1 MRTLL
6 LGSVLALPGA
16 ASAQDPAPAPVPPE
30 VTFRGEVT
38 GVTTWTGRVRI
49 TGDIEVPD
57 KAALVI
63 KAGTEVIIDGSDA
76 SHAGWNPGLI
86 EIHVKGRLRIEGE
99 LLAPVS
105 IGPADMATTATT
117 LVQTRQP
124 ARWHGIVLHPRT
136 QRAEDRNTIR
146 GAVFA
151 HAFAG
156 VQVPDESPLLEDSV
170 FLQCDVGVEAGSA
183 YKSRTEVGLPGRQ
196 GCPEITRC
204 RFAQCI
210 TGIYAE
216 GNARPDVYRSVFY
229 RCGNA
234 VGNRRPGITYTLH
247 PPGVSVVHCALLHNN
262 IAAAGSV
269 LSRDSIFAGNARA
282 VLLSAFH
289 ATFGTNID
297 GMSIRTSLFHGNA
310 SDIEGD
316 LGMAADLLRGDPA
329 FVGPLETLLA
339 AAPPLP
345 PSLHLGSG
353 SAARGKGTGDRDL
366 GPMVSVPADGVAVSW
381 RPAGAPVAEWL
392 AAPLTDAPATA
403 WRAAKEL
410 RRGERFGKSHWAA
423 ADVSEGRLDLRATFG
438 NDRAGWL
445 GARFTAEQAGE
456 VVLEVNGDL
465 EAVELSCNGAAP
477 VKVNQRRR
485 FSERGSSFPIKV
497 KAGAN
502 ALVLFVRG
510 FGTSPRLAVSLSGT
524 WESLADAPTAE
535 IGCTS
540 ARALAIKGDRF
551 VEVTFSPGLH
561 WDNAARR
568 DVVVVRHA
576 DLGAIGQVSVQ
587 VIGLDK
593 LRVGPLPKEWGKGS
607 VELDLLGV
615 RDLNGKPAGG
625 PRKVTVKL

>member
-269 LSRDSIFAGNARA
+269 LTRDSIFAGTASRYGGEACEILEPLGWQVAVEAESGSFTEFGGRVLDARLDEGWDA
-282 VLLSAFH
+282 AVVLL
-289 ATFGTNID
+289 GTNY
-297 GMSIRTSLFHGNA
+297 G
-310 SDIEGD
+310 GD
-316 LGMAADLLRGDPA
+316 EAGYEADLADILDRLAPRPTLVLTTTDFREMQSEVNAVIARQVLARENVDALDWTTISSQAGVLSGDGIHPTDA
-329 FVGPLETLLA
+329 GRQLLVEGISLMLGQ
-339 AAPPLP
+339 APVRPGDCLT
-345 PSLHLGSG
+345 SEFTDD
-353 SAARGKGTGDRDL
+353 SA
-366 GPMVSVPADGVAVSW
+366 V
-381 RPAGAPVAEWL
+381 AGAPGGSGGMTTV
-392 AAPLTDAPATA
+392 PNS
-403 WRAAKEL
+403 RA
-410 RRGERFGKSHWAA
+410 
-423 ADVSEGRLDLRATFG
+423 
-438 NDRAGWL
+438 
-445 GARFTAEQAGE
+445 
-456 VVLEVNGDL
+456 
-465 EAVELSCNGAAP
+465 
-477 VKVNQRRR
+477 
-485 FSERGSSFPIKV
+485 
-497 KAGAN
+497 
-502 ALVLFVRG
+502 
-510 FGTSPRLAVSLSGT
+510 
-524 WESLADAPTAE
+524 
-535 IGCTS
+535 
-540 ARALAIKGDRF
+540 
-551 VEVTFSPGLH
+551 
-561 WDNAARR
+561 
-568 DVVVVRHA
+568 
-576 DLGAIGQVSVQ
+576 
-587 VIGLDK
+587 
-593 LRVGPLPKEWGKGS
+593 
-607 VELDLLGV
+607 
-615 RDLNGKPAGG
+615 
-625 PRKVTVKL
+625 